1 MRTPHVP
8 IPAPPPHSTPPI
20 SPHFTLPTH
29 YPHPLPPTHP
39 LRLAPGPP
47 TASPPTTAAAP
58 PAPTCR
64 LETNKLR
71 NTAKLFAHLLATDSI
86 PWAVLQVRGWACRRE
101 CAARPV
107 FHPAMP
113 WLCTAQHSMRRV
125 VTSQAP
131 LQGRRRRMG
140 GRAVLPCG
148 PLVHVACLPPP
159 PPRTSNAWW
168 LGWLRPLAAAP
179 LQSSVFSPWPTP
191 AQPTSCPICP
201 QVMRLTE
208 EDTTSSS
215 RIFIKI
221 LFQELAETLGLVS
234 LNRRLNDP
242 TCLVSSRW
250 RQPCLT
256 AGAAPAALHASPGRH
271 AGQQVLERPL
281 HAGRLLAG
289 GYLPVASAPD
299 GCLSVRRPGKARLS
313 CLPGRRARVCPLCRP
328 PPVCLRCL

>member
-159 PPRTSNAWW
+159 PPPDVKCLVVGVAAPSRCRAVAIKCLQPLANPSPAHLLSHLSSGHATDRGGHHLLLPYLHQDPLPRAGGDAGPGVAQPPAQRPH
-168 LGWLRPLAAAP
+168 LPGEFPLAAALP
-179 LQSSVFSPWPTP
+179 HSRGSACGPACLAWP
-191 AQPTSCPICP
+191 SCRP
-201 QVMRLTE
+201 
-208 EDTTSSS
+208 
-215 RIFIKI
+215 
-221 LFQELAETLGLVS
+221 
-234 LNRRLNDP
+234 
-242 TCLVSSRW
+242 
-250 RQPCLT
+250 
-256 AGAAPAALHASPGRH
+256 AGA
-271 AGQQVLERPL
+271 
-281 HAGRLLAG
+281 
-289 GYLPVASAPD
+289 
-299 GCLSVRRPGKARLS
+299 
-313 CLPGRRARVCPLCRP
+313 
-328 PPVCLRCL
+328 